1 MFNSLKYAKIL
12 VDAGLPRDQ
21 AETHIQ
27 ILGDVI
33 GEEMATKDDIKRLE
47 STMATKDDVRSLRA
61 DTKRLESTMATR
73 DDFNMLKGD
82 IKNLQSDIGRLESKI
97 TYESQN
103 LEHRMT
109 IKLGGLMAAFLATG
123 LTAAKL
129 LFI

>member
-12 VDAGLPRDQ
+12 EKAGLPRDQ

-27 ILGDVI
+27 ILSDVI
-33 GEEMATKDDIKRLE
+33 GEEMATKDDIKSLKFDISKIKSNISRVE
-47 STMATKDDVRSLRA
+47 SSVSKIESSMATKDDIS
-61 DTKRLESTMATR
+61 
-73 DDFNMLKGD
+73 
-82 IKNLQSDIGRLESKI
+82 RLESK
-97 TYESQN
+97 TAYELQA

-109 IKLGGLMAAFLATG
+109 LKLGGLMAAFLATG

>member
-12 VDAGLPRDQ
+12 EDVGIPRSH

-27 ILGDVI
+27 ILSDVI
-33 GEEMATKDDIKRLE
+33 GDEMASKEDIQRL
-47 STMATKDDVRSLRA
+47 SH
-61 DTKRLESTMATR
+61 
-73 DDFNMLKGD
+73 D
-82 IKNLQSDIGRLESKI
+82 IKNIESKMLF
-97 TYESQN
+97 EMQN

-109 IKLGGLMAAFLATG
+109 LKLGGLMAAFLATG

>member
-12 VDAGLPRDQ
+12 EDAGLSRNQ

-27 ILGDVI
+27 ILSDVI
-33 GEEMATKDDIKRLE
+33 GEEMATKHDLKSLETVLKAELGAMRGESAALETSIRGEIKSVEQNLKLE
-47 STMATKDDVRSLRA
+47 
-61 DTKRLESTMATR
+61 
-73 DDFNMLKGD
+73 
-82 IKNLQSDIGRLESKI
+82 LQS
-97 TYESQN
+97 

-109 IKLGGLMAAFLATG
+109 IRLGTLLAAFLATG

>member
-12 VDAGLPRDQ
+12 EDAGIPRSH

-27 ILGDVI
+27 ILSDLI
-33 GEEMATKDDIKRLE
+33 GEEMATKDD
-47 STMATKDDVRSLRA
+47 LRH
-61 DTKRLESTMATR
+61 
-73 DDFNMLKGD
+73 
-82 IKNLQSDIGRLESKI
+82 LESKLL
-97 TYESQN
+97 YELQS

-109 IKLGGLMAAFLATG
+109 LKLGGLMAAFLATG